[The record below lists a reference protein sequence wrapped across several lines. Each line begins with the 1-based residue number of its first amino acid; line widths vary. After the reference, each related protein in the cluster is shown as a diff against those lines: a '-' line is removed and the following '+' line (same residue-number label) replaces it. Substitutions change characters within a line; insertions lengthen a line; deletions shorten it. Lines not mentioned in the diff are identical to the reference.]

1 MHYMKLE
8 LSDFFSEI
16 YECGKDGI
24 PNFKIYS
31 GGRWRFPESGEFADV
46 RSPIDNSVIARISA
60 SSETDADR
68 VLSDA
73 YNAKSAIR
81 RMPAIERMGAMTKA
95 SGLVEEN
102 SDVLRNS
109 IVLNNGKTL
118 ADAAGE
124 ISATMH
130 RLSLTFEEARKIFGD
145 YIPGDWAEENI
156 GKYALIIR
164 EPVGLVLAISP
175 FNYPLFITYTKVIP
189 ALLAGNAV
197 IVKPPSVD
205 PIPAILMARI
215 MEKAGLPSGSLS
227 VITGKGTLGS
237 YMAESPVVDVV
248 TFTGSTEVGKN
259 LTKISGIKKIHLE
272 LGGKGAAII
281 LNDADLPAAAS
292 KTLAGSLKNAG
303 QRCDAISRVLV
314 QRGVYQRFSELL
326 RDGIRT
332 WTVGDPRDSK
342 SKIGPLIN
350 REAVEHVLD
359 LINDAVDKGGQI
371 VHGGKGHDN
380 YVEPT
385 LLLDVPLDARIM
397 WEETFGPVI
406 PVHQFDTIDESIEIA
421 NRSEY
426 GLDSAVF
433 TSDLNSAWK
442 VAKRLEVGEVTVN
455 NFPAHGVGFFPFGG
469 VKESGLGRE
478 GIGYSIDEFTNMK
491 TIVFDTAGGR
501 IWQSD
506 EESLELLTNSRRTR

>member
-1 MHYMKLE
+1 MKLE
-8 LSDFFSEI
+8 LSDFFKEI
-16 YECGKDGI
+16 YELGQDGI

-31 GGRWRFPESGEFADV
+31 GGKWHFSESGEFTDV
-46 RSPIDNSVIARISA
+46 RSPIDDSIIARISA

-68 VLSDA
+68 VLNDA
-73 YNAKSAIR
+73 YKAKSLIR

-95 SGLVEEN
+95 SRLLEEN
-102 SDVLRNS
+102 FQTLQNS
-109 IVLNNGKTL
+109 IVVNNGKTL
-118 ADAAGE
+118 ADASGE
-124 ISATMH
+124 INATMH

-189 ALLAGNAV
+189 ALLAGNSV
-197 IVKPPSVD
+197 IVKPPSID
-205 PIPAILMARI
+205 PLPAILMAKV
-215 MEKAGLPSGSLS
+215 MEEAGLPPGSVS
-227 VITGKGTLGS
+227 IITGRGALGS

-248 TFTGSTEVGKN
+248 TFTGSTDVGKG

-281 LNDADLPAAAS
+281 LNDANLSDAAS

-314 QRGVYQRFSELL
+314 QSGVYPKFCELL
-326 RDGIRT
+326 SKGIEA
-332 WTVGDPRDSK
+332 WKVGDPRDK
-342 SKIGPLIN
+342 NSKIGPLIN
-350 REAVEHVLD
+350 RDAVEHVLG
-359 LINDAVDKGGQI
+359 LIQDAVDKGAQV
-371 VHGGKGHDN
+371 VHGGSNNGN

-385 LLLDVPLDARIM
+385 LILDVPLDARIM

-406 PVHQFDTIDESIEIA
+406 PVHKFDTVDESIEIA

-433 TSDLNSAWK
+433 TMDLNSAWK

-455 NFPAHGVGFFPFGG
+455 SFPAHGVGFFPFGG

-491 TIVFDTAGGR
+491 TIVFDTAGGK
-501 IWQSD
+501 IWESD
-506 EESLELLTNSRRTR
+506 EESRAMLTNSRRTR